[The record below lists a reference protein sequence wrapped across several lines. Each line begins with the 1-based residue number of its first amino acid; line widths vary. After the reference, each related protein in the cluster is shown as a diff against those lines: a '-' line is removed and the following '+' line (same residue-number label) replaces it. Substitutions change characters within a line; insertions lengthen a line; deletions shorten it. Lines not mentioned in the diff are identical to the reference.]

1 MEQTVKTTNTM
12 PGQEI
17 PNSAN
22 MRNTNSVALFNDLR
36 EESDRKMMLSM
47 LFNQFLVSR
56 KYIWYLG
63 DTMFLLLNLK
73 NDRAGLL

>member
-12 PGQEI
+12 PGQKI

-22 MRNTNSVALFNDLR
+22 IRNTNSVVLFNDLP
-36 EESDRKMMLSM
+36 EESNRKMMLSM

-56 KYIWYLG
+56 KYV
-63 DTMFLLLNLK
+63 
-73 NDRAGLL
+73 

>member
-1 MEQTVKTTNTM
+1 MAFHGIFDNKEKKKSQTMEQTVKTTNTM

-22 MRNTNSVALFNDLR
+22 MCNTNSVVLFNDLP
-36 EESDRKMMLSM
+36 EESNRKMMLSM

-56 KYIWYLG
+56 KYV
-63 DTMFLLLNLK
+63 
-73 NDRAGLL
+73 